1 MNLPFLD
8 TNILLRHFLQ
18 DHPIQSVQATKF
30 LLEVEQGKMKVHT
43 SDLVIF
49 EVVFTLQRTYHLA
62 KNKIQEAVLPLLL
75 LPGIKLSGK
84 RIYRRVFDLY
94 IEKNL
99 PFADAYHITLMEK
112 LKINQVISFDREF
125 DRVEG
130 ISRVEP

>member
-18 DHPIQSVQATKF
+18 DHPIQSTKATKF
-30 LLEVEQGKMKVHT
+30 LLDVEQGKIKVYT

-49 EVVFTLQRTYHLA
+49 EVVFTLQRTYRLS

-84 RIYRRVFDLY
+84 RIYRRVFALY

-99 PFADAYHITLMEK
+99 PFADAYHVSLMEK
-112 LKINQVISFDREF
+112 LKINKIISFDKEF
-125 DRVEG
+125 DMVEG
-130 ISRVEP
+130 ISRFEP

>member
-18 DHPIQSVQATKF
+18 DHLVQSAKATKF
-30 LLEVEQGKMKVHT
+30 LLEVEQGKIRVYT

-49 EVVFTLQRTYHLA
+49 EVVFTLQRTYYLA
-62 KNKIQEAVLPLLL
+62 KNKIQGAILPLLE

-84 RIYRRVFDLY
+84 RIYKRVFALY

-99 PFADAYHITLMEK
+99 PFADAFYIALMEK
-112 LKINQVISFDREF
+112 LKINQIISFDKEF
-125 DRVEG
+125 DGIES
-130 ISRVEP
+130 ISRIEP